1 MGKRKYIEPST
12 KNAPDQNEEHG
23 ERRET
28 FYDLGFSSSATFN
41 SRRFI
46 NKDGS
51 FNVMRVGKGYQQL
64 HLYQRVIAM
73 PWWAFSLLTLGV
85 YVLVNMIFAV
95 LHLMNGIEWLSGWE
109 MDGLSPFWSAFFFSV
124 QTTTTVGYGSV
135 SPEGLMANILAA
147 LGAFTGLM
155 GFALATGLLF
165 ARFSKPDIRILF
177 SHNALVGPYREG
189 QALMF
194 RLANER
200 RNMLTNLSIE
210 VIAAW
215 ISQQPDGSLRR
226 NYRPL
231 ELERNTLS
239 MLPLNWTVVHPL
251 DENSPIV
258 KCRAFPEGNRDL
270 EIMIVLEGYDDTFAN
285 IVRTHYSYQFDEIVW
300 NARFDPTF
308 FFEDDGYTKLDLS
321 KLDDFTRLKKEI

>member
-1 MGKRKYIEPST
+1 MTKRKYVGPST
-12 KNAPDQNEEHG
+12 KNDSDQEEEPG
-23 ERRET
+23 ERQET
-28 FYDLGFSSSATFN
+28 FYDLGFSRSATNN

-51 FNVMRVGKGYQQL
+51 LNVVRVGKGYQGL

-73 PWWAFSLLTLGV
+73 PWWVFSLLTLGV
-85 YVLVNMIFAV
+85 YVLVNMVFAI
-95 LHLMNGIEWLSGWE
+95 LHLINGIEWLSGWE
-109 MDGLSPFWSAFFFSV
+109 KDGLTPFWSAFFFSV

-135 SPEGLMANILAA
+135 SPEGLMANVLAA

-165 ARFSKPDIRILF
+165 ARFSKPDIQILF
-177 SHNALVGPYREG
+177 SKNALVGPYRDG

-200 RNMLTNLSIE
+200 RNMLTNLNIE

-215 ISQQPDGSLRR
+215 VSRQPDGSLHR

-231 ELERNTLS
+231 DLERSTLS

-251 DENSPIV
+251 DEDSPIV
-258 KCRAFPEGNRDL
+258 KCRAFPEGNQDL

-285 IVRTHYSYQFDEIVW
+285 IVRTHYSYQYDEVVW

-308 FFEDDGYTKLDLS
+308 FFGEDGYTTLDLS
-321 KLDDFTRLKKEI
+321 KLDDFTCLEPKM